1 MNATRTM
8 AGLATG
14 EKRVNTM
21 SNQTK
26 LPRLPVPDLDKSME
40 GYLKSLIPVLEQ
52 KVGSL
57 ADLDEALR
65 LTGSMVQTISRK
77 R

>member
-1 MNATRTM
+1 M
-8 AGLATG
+8 AALATG
-14 EKRVNTM
+14 EKKISTM

-52 KVGSL
+52 KVGTFP
-57 ADLDEALR
+57 DQYEALI
-65 LTGSMVQTISRK
+65 LMGSMVPTISRK